1 MSGQQCKRLGE
12 GVTATGGRARR
23 PLVLLA
29 EAIDAPEVTV
39 APDLAQGRDVVQRAL
54 HELADLGDGARG
66 VESDR
71 KVGLQLWEREAVLE
85 ISAAVAKAA
94 GRSACSGGV
103 ARRGEGGGGGPG
115 VGGAEA
121 LLRSLYSIEG
131 STLPS
136 EPRRSASLLG
146 RLRFFGSEG
155 PAGGGTSGGL
165 NSRVSTSLASSI
177 SGSESTSMHLQ
188 KNRVN

>member
-71 KVGLQLWEREAVLE
+71 KVGLQLWERAAVLE
-85 ISAAVAKAA
+85 ISAAVATAA

-103 ARRGEGGGGGPG
+103 ARRGEGGGAGPG

-131 STLPS
+131 STCHLS
-136 EPRRSASLLG
+136 RDVLLRS
-146 RLRFFGSEG
+146 
-155 PAGGGTSGGL
+155 SGAC
-165 NSRVSTSLASSI
+165 ASSA
-177 SGSESTSMHLQ
+177 Q
-188 KNRVN
+188 KAPLEEERRAA